1 MPRKAPAKPR
11 GPVREET
18 IPGSVKAGMT
28 LADLERIPA
37 FHGMDEDDAAAFL
50 AHMSERR
57 ATAGEPIFREGE
69 VGDGLFIIVDGSVS
83 ITRRNAKGGER
94 ELAVLTKD
102 EVFGE
107 MNLISDR
114 PRTSG
119 VRGKSDCRLLFF
131 PRSEFQSLLRK
142 GNRGATVLLLY
153 FARVLAGRLDA
164 NNRKMMEVL
173 DAAQRPASTEFSDF
187 KRRLLKEWT
196 F

>member
-1 MPRKAPAKPR
+1 MPRKSPAKSR

-18 IPGSVKAGMT
+18 IPGSAKAGMI
-28 LADLERIPA
+28 LEDLVRIPA
-37 FHGMDEDDAAAFL
+37 FHGMDWDDAAEFL
-50 AHMSERR
+50 SQMSERR
-57 ATAGEPIFREGE
+57 VTAGEPLFREGE
-69 VGDGLFIIVDGSVS
+69 VGDGLFIIVEGSVS

>member
-1 MPRKAPAKPR
+1 MPRKSPAKSR

-18 IPGSVKAGMT
+18 IPGSAKAGMI
-28 LADLERIPA
+28 LEDLVRIPA
-37 FHGMDEDDAAAFL
+37 FHGMDWDDASAFL
-50 AHMSERR
+50 SQMSERR
-57 ATAGEPIFREGE
+57 VTAGEPLFREGE
-69 VGDGLFIIVDGSVS
+69 VGDGLFIIVEGSVS

>member
-1 MPRKAPAKPR
+1 MPRKPKPRAR

-18 IPGSVKAGMT
+18 IPGPAVQAVT
-28 LADLERIPA
+28 LADLRNIPA

-50 AHMSERR
+50 AHMTERR
-57 ATAGEPIFREGE
+57 ATAGEPIFSEGE
-69 VGDGLFIIVDGSVS
+69 VGDGLFIIVEGGVS
-83 ITRRNAKGGER
+83 ITRKNAKGGER

-131 PRSEFQSLLRK
+131 PRSKFQDLLRK